1 MSVIWGLGTIGLSGF
16 KITMLTGMIP
26 PLIIVIGIPNSV
38 FMLNKY
44 HQEVRKH
51 GNKIRALQRVIQK
64 TGSATFLTN
73 LTTAIGFGTFMITNS
88 RLLVEFGII
97 TSINIMFIFVISIL
111 LIPIVFSFIST
122 PNEKNVKHLDNKL
135 LINAIN
141 RLLILS
147 LKYRKPVFLIA
158 PLLLIAGIIGISRI
172 ETTGYMIDDVPREKE
187 LCSDLKFFEQ
197 NFKGLM
203 PLEIMVDTKK
213 PNGILQTA
221 NMQKVDKLQDTL
233 ANMSELSKSLS
244 YIEIVKFARQA
255 YYNGIPEYFGIPNR
269 QEQNFIMSYL
279 QKENNNDEIM
289 RVMNSFI
296 DTSRQSIRISL
307 RMADIGTLKM
317 ETLNNKINTI
327 IEETFPK
334 EEYDTLITGSSVIF
348 FKGTSYLIRNL
359 LVSLFF
365 AVFLIATFMAII
377 FKSKRMVFASM
388 IPNFFPL
395 VITAALMG
403 IFGIPVKPSTVL
415 VFSVAFGIS
424 VDGTIHFL
432 AKYRQELGKTNWSMR
447 AAVVLALKEAGISM
461 IYTSII
467 LLAGF
472 GIFCL
477 SDFGG
482 TAALGMLV
490 GLTLLI
496 ALFSNLILLPSLLIA
511 MERRLTNKSFKKP
524 LIEIFDEEN
533 DDK

>member
-1 MSVIWGLGTIGLSGF
+1 
-16 KITMLTGMIP
+16 MLTGMIP
-26 PLIIVIGIPNSV
+26 PLIIVIGIPNSI

-51 GNKIRALQRVIQK
+51 GNKIKALQRVIQK
-64 TGSATFLTN
+64 IGSATFLTN
-73 LTTAIGFGTFMITNS
+73 FTTAIGFGTFMITNS

-122 PNEKNVKHLDNKL
+122 PTEKSVKHLDNKWLANIINNL
-135 LINAIN
+135 LIV
-141 RLLILS
+141 S
-147 LKYRKPVFLIA
+147 LKYRKPVFIIA
-158 PLLLIAGIIGISRI
+158 PLLLIAGVFGISRI
-172 ETTGYMIDDVPREKE
+172 ETTGYMLDDVPRDKE
-187 LCSDLKFFEQ
+187 LCNDLKFFEQ
-197 NFKGLM
+197 NFRGLM

-213 PNGILQTA
+213 SNGILQIS

-233 ANMSELSKSLS
+233 ATMTELSKSLS

-255 YYNGIPEYFGIPNR
+255 YYNGIPQYFGIPSR

-279 QKENNNDEIM
+279 QNEKTGNEVNQIINT
-289 RVMNSFI
+289 FI
-296 DTSRQSIRISL
+296 DSTRQKMRISL
-307 RMADIGTLKM
+307 RMADIGTVRM
-317 ETLNNKINTI
+317 ETLNNEINQI
-327 IEETFPK
+327 IEEILPQ
-334 EEYDTLITGSSVIF
+334 EDYDTLITGSSVLF

-359 LVSLFF
+359 LVSLFL
-365 AVFLIATFMAII
+365 AIFLIASFIAIM
-377 FKSKRMVFASM
+377 FKSKRMVLASL

-403 IFGIPVKPSTVL
+403 IFGIPIKTSTVL

-432 AKYRQELGKTNWSMR
+432 AKYRQELGDTNWSMR
-447 AAVVLALKEAGISM
+447 AAVVVALKEAGVSM
-461 IYTSII
+461 IYTYII

-496 ALFSNLILLPSLLIA
+496 ALFSNLILLPSLLIS
-511 MERRLTNKSFKKP
+511 MERRLAKKSFKKP
-524 LIEIFDEEN
+524 FIEIFN
-533 DDK
+533 DDDDE